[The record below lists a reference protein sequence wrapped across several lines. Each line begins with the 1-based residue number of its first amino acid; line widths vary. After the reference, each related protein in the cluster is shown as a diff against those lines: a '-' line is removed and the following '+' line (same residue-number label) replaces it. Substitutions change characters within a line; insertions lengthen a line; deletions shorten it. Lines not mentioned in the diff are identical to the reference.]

1 MCSSSTR
8 SFIHSPILRRNSSIM
23 HDLKI
28 KYLFPDC
35 SSNLQP
41 RSLTMALRSCIII
54 HQSPVIQNGLNSI
67 LQSFKADVREILLTC
82 PDSGIIREWIG
93 LIVLIDIK
101 YHGIIQAHQV
111 YLKRGNNLIIGLD
124 FSDTPQPNPTHFDE
138 VIFKSDNQGEI
149 VSKIERHLSSL
160 HSGHANRISS
170 REREILKLVASGYS
184 NKQIAAKLFISIHT
198 VITHR
203 KNITMKLGVKSIS
216 GLTLYAIIN
225 NIVD

>member
-1 MCSSSTR
+1 M
-8 SFIHSPILRRNSSIM
+8 P
-23 HDLKI
+23 DLKI
-28 KYLFPDC
+28 KFLFPDC
-35 SSNLQP
+35 SGNLLP
-41 RSLTMALRSCIII
+41 RSLPMSQRSCIII
-54 HQSPVIQNGLNSI
+54 HESPVIQNGLNSL

-93 LIVLIDIK
+93 IIVLIDIK
-101 YHGIIQAHQV
+101 YQDIIQAHQV

-124 FSDTPQPNPTHFDE
+124 FSDTPQLNPTHFDE
-138 VIFKSDNQGEI
+138 VIFKSDNHGEI

-160 HSGHANRISS
+160 HSGQSNRISS

>member
-1 MCSSSTR
+1 M
-8 SFIHSPILRRNSSIM
+8 PDLR
-23 HDLKI
+23 I

-35 SSNLQP
+35 WISLQP
-41 RSLTMALRSCIII
+41 RSLIMSLRSCIII

-67 LQSFKADVREILLTC
+67 LQSLNADVREIMSTC
-82 PDSGIIREWIG
+82 PDSRIIREWID
-93 LIVLIDIK
+93 LIVFIDIK
-101 YHGIIQAHQV
+101 YHDMIQAHHV
-111 YLKRGNNLIIGLD
+111 YLKRGKSLIIGLD
-124 FSDTPQPNPTHFDE
+124 FSETPQVPPTHFDE

-149 VSKIERHLSSL
+149 ISKIERHLTSLQAGSSK
-160 HSGHANRISS
+160 RISS
-170 REREILKLVASGYS
+170 REREILKLVASGNS

-225 NIVD
+225 NIID

>member
-1 MCSSSTR
+1 M
-8 SFIHSPILRRNSSIM
+8 PDLR
-23 HDLKI
+23 I

-35 SSNLQP
+35 SISLQP
-41 RSLTMALRSCIII
+41 RSLIMSLRSCIII

-67 LQSFKADVREILLTC
+67 LQSLNVDVREIMSTC
-82 PDSGIIREWIG
+82 PDSRIIREWID
-93 LIVLIDIK
+93 LIVFIDMK
-101 YHGIIQAHQV
+101 YHNMIQAHQV
-111 YLKRGNNLIIGLD
+111 YLKRGKSLIIGLD
-124 FSDTPQPNPTHFDE
+124 FSETPQVPPTHFDE

-149 VSKIERHLSSL
+149 ISKIERHLTSLQAGSSK
-160 HSGHANRISS
+160 RISS
-170 REREILKLVASGYS
+170 REREILKLVASGNS

-225 NIVD
+225 NIID